1 MRPEGLLVEL
11 EPTWLHLSSLAIAV
25 GHVTIVDSFFEPR
38 PGSHVERWLAED
50 PSLSVYMATVGKW
63 NPARSLKVDGPSP
76 PSVAATVSTEP
87 LYGTDKQP
95 VRTGPLSLRSL

>member
-1 MRPEGLLVEL
+1 MRPEGLLVDL
-11 EPTWLHLSSLAIAV
+11 EPTWLHRSNLAIAPA
-25 GHVTIVDSFFEPR
+25 GRVTIADSFFEPHPR
-38 PGSHVERWLAED
+38 SHVARWLAED

-76 PSVAATVSTEP
+76 PSVAATLSTEP

-95 VRTGPLSLRSL
+95 VRTFPLS